1 LLGGLGGFQ
10 NGFAERGYPAR
21 FRAPFVQFPDRSD
34 SRLLSCD
41 ENDRPQVAVRHPPR
55 VVAFVLTSPPAW

>member
-34 SRLLSCD
+34 SLIHGYFPATKMTVPKWPCGI
-41 ENDRPQVAVRHPPR
+41 PR
-55 VVAFVLTSPPAW
+55 VLLPSC